1 MKKISITLLL
11 LIAVAIVAMAQAQM
25 PTIMVRPGA
34 SWCAQNG
41 YTKTIDNQGQEK
53 IIPLY
58 EKALLDSKMI
68 QAITEIEALL
78 KDEGCKTASMQT
90 ATSSIEDF
98 AAEELLDDDEDG
110 NYIDKSAL
118 DISRERAMADIYL
131 DVNWSIDKIGPK
143 SQLSYTL
150 QGKDYYTGD
159 DVCSV
164 TGIGTPSISA
174 TEAVL
179 LREAVIGKM
188 PELKDRLQ
196 NYFQDILTNG
206 RGVYVAIRV
215 SSASDLHL
223 ESSMTGGTLGRLI
236 YKWVLKNAVEHRAEQ
251 SRSSRTS
258 SNYTVKIPVYDVDE
272 LPMSAED
279 FGWQLSDYLSN
290 LGVKT
295 RVTNQGLGRTTI
307 TIQGSK

>member
-11 LIAVAIVAMAQAQM
+11 LVSVVTGAMAQAQM
-25 PTIMVRPGA
+25 PTIMVRPGM

-41 YTKTIDNQGQEK
+41 YTKTVDNQGQEK
-53 IIPLY
+53 ILPLY
-58 EKALLDSKMI
+58 ERALLDPKMM

-78 KDEGCKTASMQT
+78 KDEGCKTAGMQS

-131 DVNWSIDKIGPK
+131 DVNWNVDKIGPK

-150 QGKDYYTGD
+150 QGYDAYTND
-159 DVCSV
+159 VVCSV

-179 LREAVIGKM
+179 LREAVLGKM
-188 PELKDRLQ
+188 PELKERLQ

-206 RGVYVAIRV
+206 RGVHIAIRV

-223 ESSMTGGTLGRLI
+223 ESAMTGGTLGRVI
-236 YKWVLKNAVEHRAEQ
+236 YKWILKNAVERRAEQ
-251 SRSSRTS
+251 GRSSRTS
-258 SNYTVKIPVYDVDE
+258 SNYTVKIPVYDIDE

-279 FGWQLSDYLSN
+279 FAWQLSDYLSTLN
-290 LGVKT
+290 VKT
-295 RVTNQGLGRTTI
+295 RVTNQGLGRATV